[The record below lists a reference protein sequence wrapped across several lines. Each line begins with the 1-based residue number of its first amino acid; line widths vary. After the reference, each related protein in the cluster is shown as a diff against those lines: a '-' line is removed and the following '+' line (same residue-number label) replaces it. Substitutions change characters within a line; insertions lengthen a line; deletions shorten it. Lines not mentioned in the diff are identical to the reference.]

1 MESTLTLVR
10 PTDHSHRW
18 VIDEPNG
25 PVSRGRCKVCRIE
38 RDFKN
43 WLVGPANAGAT
54 VIKLMRLC
62 SVPMRVWR
70 PEPRRCG

>member
-43 WLVGPANAGAT
+43 WLAESDFTTNEEYRQAAA
-54 VIKLMRLC
+54 
-62 SVPMRVWR
+62 
-70 PEPRRCG
+70 